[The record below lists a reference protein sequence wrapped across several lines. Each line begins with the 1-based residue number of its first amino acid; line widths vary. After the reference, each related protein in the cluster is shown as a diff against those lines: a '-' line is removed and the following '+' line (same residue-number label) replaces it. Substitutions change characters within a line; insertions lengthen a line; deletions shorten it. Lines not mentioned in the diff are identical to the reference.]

1 MNINETNY
9 ENYFLLYIDKE
20 LSAAEK
26 AAVENFLVAYPTYAV
41 ELDQLKKTIQ
51 APEDI
56 IFDNKALLY
65 RLPAMEANLS
75 PDFKNKLYKKS
86 ARLFKVEF
94 NNQTKAALLSVAA
107 LFVLLIGY
115 RFIETN
121 SEGASNS
128 IVANTVKPN
137 TPKLSSDHAS
147 LEKKDA
153 PVYTT
158 VTSAPKKISY
168 RLNPIEELAPATNPI
183 ATINVQE
190 TNNLMAQSMPI
201 TKEATSIQASDLT
214 SNEIAQ
220 VANELA
226 TNTTSKEAS
235 TLPENTSYQVV
246 DTDEEDRS
254 IYIANL
260 EIDAAAIRG
269 ITRRFNALL
278 KRNKTDKEK

>member
-20 LSAAEK
+20 LSAAEN
-26 AAVENFLVAYPTYAV
+26 AAVENFVVAHPAYAA

-51 APEDI
+51 APENI

-65 RLPAMEANLS
+65 RLPAMEASLS
-75 PDFKNKLYKKS
+75 PDFKNKLYKKP
-86 ARLFKVEF
+86 ARLFKIEF
-94 NNQTKAALLSVAA
+94 NNRTKTALLSVAA

-121 SEGASNS
+121 SVSSFNS
-128 IVANTVKPN
+128 IVSNTVKPN
-137 TPKLSSDHAS
+137 APKLSRSLVP
-147 LEKKDA
+147 LEKKDL

-158 VTSAPKKISY
+158 VRSAPKKINYS
-168 RLNPIEELAPATNPI
+168 LKLKENLAPVTTALASI
-183 ATINVQE
+183 TIEE
-190 TNNLMAQSMPI
+190 TNNLMGQAMPI
-201 TKEATSIQASDLT
+201 TKEATSIQASDLP

-220 VANELA
+220 VANVLA
-226 TNTTSKEAS
+226 TNTTSKE
-235 TLPENTSYQVV
+235 TSNVTETTTYQVV

-260 EIDAAAIRG
+260 EIDASALRG

-278 KRNKTDKEK
+278 KRNKTEK

>member
-20 LSAAEK
+20 LSAAEN
-26 AAVENFLVAYPTYAV
+26 AAVENFVVAYPAYAA

-51 APEDI
+51 APEDA

-65 RLPAMEANLS
+65 RLPAMEASLS
-75 PDFKNKLYKKS
+75 PNFKNKLYKKP

-94 NNQTKAALLSVAA
+94 NNQTKSALLSVAA
-107 LFVLLIGY
+107 VFVLLIGY

-121 SEGASNS
+121 SVSSFNS
-128 IVANTVKPN
+128 TVSNTVKPN
-137 TPKLSSDHAS
+137 APKLSSDHAS

-158 VTSAPKKISY
+158 VRSAPKKINY
-168 RLNPIEELAPATNPI
+168 RLSPKEELVPAINPI

-190 TNNLMAQSMPI
+190 TNNLMVQSMPI
-201 TKEATSIQASDLT
+201 TKEANNIQTSDLP

-220 VANELA
+220 VANVLA
-226 TNTTSKEAS
+226 TNTTSKE
-235 TLPENTSYQVV
+235 TSNVTETTTYQVV

-260 EIDAAAIRG
+260 EIDAAALRG
-269 ITRRFNALL
+269 ITRRFNAIF
-278 KRNKTDKEK
+278 KRNKSENK